1 MEFMDA
7 KLIST
12 NEDTLVFAAIPKVL
26 DRAIELHD
34 KNAALR
40 STTIKTADSNWIR
53 TRKESLLSK
62 IPKTMPLGKD
72 LIASEKSRAFDLLD
86 ALSRSGSLEIPFS
99 DLHVVICATQ
109 RFEKS
114 VMETVIEDN
123 INPIEKLEMSTLLMA
138 STILDIQAQDLIRSG
153 DERKRLEVSYPL
165 LLGSSNTNNCLKV
178 PSPVLVN
185 GSGDTLSTGGDEDSV
200 IVADL

>member
-1 MEFMDA
+1 
-7 KLIST
+7 LI
-12 NEDTLVFAAIPKVL
+12 FAAIPKVL
-26 DRAIELHD
+26 DRAIEMHD

-40 STTIKTADSNWIR
+40 STTITTDNYWTRI
-53 TRKESLLSK
+53 RKENLLSK
-62 IPKTMPLGKD
+62 KPKRTYLGKD
-72 LIASEKSRAFDLLD
+72 VIASEKSKAFDLLD
-86 ALSRSGSLEIPFS
+86 ALSRSGFLEIPFS

-138 STILDIQAQDLIRSG
+138 SVILDIPARDLIRSEG
-153 DERKRLEVSYPL
+153 GRKRLMMSYPQL
-165 LLGSSNTNNCLKV
+165 L
-178 PSPVLVN
+178 
-185 GSGDTLSTGGDEDSV
+185 GSGDTNKCPQRVSSKLADGSDDTPITDADDDNI